1 MFDHHHTYQR
11 MYREGELTLGLH
23 IPLENYQMNRP
34 TMAQQV
40 EMAQAAEAY
49 GFTTLWLRDVILED
63 PNFGDPAVGQ
73 IYDILIYGT
82 HLLSQTTHIAIGT
95 SALVLP
101 LHQPL
106 RLAKQVATIEALF
119 PERLIMGISS
129 GDRRADCKGLG
140 VDHPSRGTQF
150 REALSYLEKA
160 LYEHYPVI
168 DSIYG
173 KIEQATL
180 VPKLK
185 QKIPTMVTGF
195 AQQDL
200 NWLGLNGDGWM
211 YYPQTPLRQLEA
223 ITAWR
228 DSAARQH
235 KHAFRPFSMP
245 MHLDLAENPDEEASP
260 IRLGFR
266 IGRNRLIELLKTYQD
281 IGVNH
286 LFFALFDSLRPAN
299 EVIQELGEYVLPH
312 FPPHQT
318 DNNIL

>member
-1 MFDHHHTYQR
+1 MFEHHQTYQR

-23 IPLENYQMNRP
+23 IPLENFQTKTP
-34 TMAQQV
+34 TMAHQV
-40 EMAQAAEAY
+40 ELAQAAESY

-63 PNFGDPAVGQ
+63 PHFGDPAVGQ
-73 IYDILIYGT
+73 IYDILIFST
-82 HLLSQTTHIAIGT
+82 HLLSQTKKMAIGT

-101 LHQPL
+101 LRHPL
-106 RLAKQVATIEALF
+106 RLAKEVATIEALF

-129 GDRRADCKGLG
+129 GDRRADFKGLG

-150 REALSYLEKA
+150 REAFSYFEKV
-160 LYEHYPVI
+160 LYEHYPTI
-168 DSIYG
+168 DSRYG
-173 KIEQATL
+173 QIEQATL

-185 QKIPTMVTGF
+185 QRIPTMITGF

-200 NWLGLNGDGWM
+200 DWLGLNGDGWM
-211 YYPQTPLRQLEA
+211 YYPQAPVRQLEA

-228 DSAARQH
+228 ESAASQNQT
-235 KHAFRPFSMP
+235 AFRPFSMP
-245 MHLDLAENPDEEASP
+245 MHLDLAENPDEEATL

-266 IGRNRLIELLKTYQD
+266 VGRNKLIELLKIYQK

-286 LFFALFDSLRPAN
+286 LFFALFDSPRPAN

-312 FPPHQT
+312 FLPHK
-318 DNNIL
+318 I